1 MPVGA
6 QWPELLPLVGHGVCL
21 LHDTSRVHQPS
32 HVRCMAGL
40 LIGNGRFCRFL
51 SFTLVGLE
59 RGASTQISPADSIAA
74 GMAGRA
80 AQLAAQV

>member
-1 MPVGA
+1 MYGRTA
-6 QWPELLPLVGHGVCL
+6 HRQWAVLP
-21 LHDTSRVHQPS
+21 
-32 HVRCMAGL
+32 
-40 LIGNGRFCRFL
+40 FL

-80 AQLAAQV
+80 ALLAAQV